1 MANDSSQEWE
11 DYSHQVGHHLVVL
24 VEGCT
29 GDAALAQGVV
39 ADVLGAIRAPVEAGA
54 PVPERELLE
63 VAVLRLAI
71 RRLEERRQ
79 QVPVRLWAGAHARTW
94 PGAGPPE
101 DDPELV
107 AAALARLPVRLRI
120 ALDLAY
126 IQEYSVEDAADFF
139 ELSRGKFLRLLA
151 RARRHLL
158 AECERLREGAGAVVG
173 FLAERALRSWRRAQ
187 AGLARTQASL
197 DQGLSRLAQLPVLD
211 ACSATAGLAL
221 VAALTLGAGPP
232 GRETP
237 AAASAAS
244 VALAPIVAARPAP
257 GLAGLAVPFAHP
269 ASAPAAS
276 PSAPEPELASAEEPG
291 SPASLAPVAP
301 LTSVNR
307 VSKEPGPY
315 DKTNYETETRTL
327 VVVDSQEVA
336 PVPEEPSGTLPDQ
349 VGVGVD
355 AYVGYHCP
363 PPGERPP
370 PQELA
375 CPVLEP

>member
-1 MANDSSQEWE
+1 MANDSSQRWE

-63 VAVLRLAI
+63 VAALRLAI

-187 AGLARTQASL
+187 AGLTRTQAAL
-197 DQGLSRLAQLPVLD
+197 DQGLARLTQLPVLD
-211 ACSATAGLAL
+211 ACSATVGLAL

-237 AAASAAS
+237 AAAS

-257 GLAGLAVPFAHP
+257 GPARLSVPVAHP
-269 ASAPAAS
+269 APAPAVLE
-276 PSAPEPELASAEEPG
+276 PAPEPV
-291 SPASLAPVAP
+291 PASGEGPQPPASVAAVAP
-301 LTSVNR
+301 LTA
-307 VSKEPGPY
+307 
-315 DKTNYETETRTL
+315 
-327 VVVDSQEVA
+327 VA
-336 PVPEEPSGTLPDQ
+336 PVSEESGPEGRTTYQTESKTVVAVDSGELVPAPEDPSGTFPDET
-349 VGVGVD
+349 GVGVD